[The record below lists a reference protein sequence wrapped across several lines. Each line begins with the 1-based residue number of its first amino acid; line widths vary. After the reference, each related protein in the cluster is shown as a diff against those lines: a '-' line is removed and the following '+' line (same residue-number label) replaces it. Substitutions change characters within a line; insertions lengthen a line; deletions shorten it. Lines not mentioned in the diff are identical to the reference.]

1 MILKSNLK
9 RSSMDNIT
17 CVMLTFEGFEKK
29 YLESKEKPE
38 INKDNISSL
47 SSNSDMNKTQKD
59 DKKLANGMV
68 KKPQLSLSL
77 NKNMTTSIVSADL
90 RESSTPVQL
99 IPSSTT
105 NKSNKFIETLKQGLS
120 VQTVQPVLNQIS
132 EPILQLRS
140 KLKEDKKMTH
150 TQTQSNIPSTVKN
163 HQKNKIIFP
172 K

>member
-1 MILKSNLK
+1 
-9 RSSMDNIT
+9 MDNIT

-29 YLESKEKPE
+29 YFESKDKPE
-38 INKDNISSL
+38 VLKDNL
-47 SSNSDMNKTQKD
+47 SSNSDLNKSQKE
-59 DKKLANGMV
+59 DKKLPNGMV
-68 KKPQLSLSL
+68 KKPLSLSL
-77 NKNMTTSIVSADL
+77 NKNMTSSIVSTDL
-90 RESSTPVQL
+90 RENSTPVQL

-105 NKSNKFIETLKQGLS
+105 HKSNKLIESLKQGLS
-120 VQTVQPVLNQIS
+120 VQTVQPVQNPTS
-132 EPILQLRS
+132 EPILQLRN